1 MKLTIFGFL
10 GVAFSQL
17 KRNKGRSFLTMLGII
32 IGVGSVVMLVAIG
45 NGLKVYIQQQFEDLG
60 ANTVFIMP
68 GQVFKS
74 GQYRPGSD
82 LSSFGGAKFDEDDIK
97 NIAKV
102 PSVLGVSPLVVKSS
116 LASRGKKQMLVEIT
130 GVSHEFLRVRRL
142 NLSSGRFFTKAE
154 DRRGGRVVVL
164 GSQVQEDLFG
174 SVNSLGKKIDI
185 EGEKYRV
192 IGIVEKLGGIASMGG
207 GFDSRVYL
215 PFKAAFKITGEKDF
229 PIIILAAKDREML
242 EQVKSKTRKVLLK
255 RYDDEDFSIVD
266 QAEILT
272 AINNVLSMLTVGLA
286 GIAAIS
292 LLVGG
297 VGIMNIMFVSV
308 TERIKE
314 IGLRKAVGAS
324 SKDILLQFLLESV
337 VLSFSGG
344 VMGVLLSILAVLVI
358 RSVFPATIT
367 YWSVFLAFGVSTLI
381 GVIFGVAPARRA
393 AKLSP
398 IDALRYE

>member
-1 MKLTIFGFL
+1 MKLTILGFL

-45 NGLKVYIQQQFEDLG
+45 NGLKVYVQQQFEDLG
-60 ANTVFIMP
+60 ANTIFIMP

-97 NIAKV
+97 NIAKL
-102 PSVLGVSPLVVKSS
+102 PGVLGVSPLVVKSS
-116 LASRGKKQMLVEIT
+116 LASWGKKEMLVEIT
-130 GVSHEFLRVRRL
+130 GVSYDFLKVRRL

-154 DRRGGRVVVL
+154 DRRGGKVVVL
-164 GSQVQEDLFG
+164 GSQVEDDLFG
-174 SVNSLGKKIDI
+174 GASPLGKKINI

-192 IGIVEKLGGIASMGG
+192 IGVVERLGGIASMGG

-215 PFKAAFKITGEKDF
+215 PFKAAFRITGEKDF
-229 PIIILAAKDREML
+229 PIIILATKDREML
-242 EQVKSKTRKVLLK
+242 GQVKSRTREVFLK
-255 RYDDEDFSIVD
+255 RYKDEDFSIVD
-266 QAEILT
+266 QAEILA
-272 AINNVLSMLTVGLA
+272 AINNVLNILTIGLA

-308 TERIKE
+308 TERIE
-314 IGLRKAVGAS
+314 R
-324 SKDILLQFLLESV
+324 
-337 VLSFSGG
+337 
-344 VMGVLLSILAVLVI
+344 
-358 RSVFPATIT
+358 
-367 YWSVFLAFGVSTLI
+367 
-381 GVIFGVAPARRA
+381 
-393 AKLSP
+393 
-398 IDALRYE
+398 